1 MLLVALY
8 VLINCLILFLKG
20 PTPKGYK
27 ECLSDRIPKTVYSR
41 NEIRNWEF
49 WTDNKSLLT
58 QKITI
63 NFNFTDIYAMNNEI
77 SAAALSVY
85 YGGWFV
91 PFRLFVMARRYNE
104 GATRKRRK
112 DESEKTK

>member
-1 MLLVALY
+1 MHGHVTRCI
-8 VLINCLILFLKG
+8 VCCLILFSKG
-20 PTPKGYK
+20 PTPKGYI

-41 NEIRNWEF
+41 NEIRDWAF

-77 SAAALSVY
+77 SAAAMKLNIVCI
-85 YGGWFV
+85 
-91 PFRLFVMARRYNE
+91 RTYNLL
-104 GATRKRRK
+104 
-112 DESEKTK
+112 